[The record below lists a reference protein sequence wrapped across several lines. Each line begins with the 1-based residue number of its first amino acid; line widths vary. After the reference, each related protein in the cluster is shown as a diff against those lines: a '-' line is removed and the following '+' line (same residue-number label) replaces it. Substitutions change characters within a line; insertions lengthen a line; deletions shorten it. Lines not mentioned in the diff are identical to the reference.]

1 MSDGPAKSDIQQ
13 IFKRLRS
20 AAPNKV
26 CFDCGA
32 KNPTWASITY
42 GIFICIDCS
51 GIHRSLGVHLTFI
64 RSTNLDTN
72 WSWQQL
78 RQMQLGGNAKATTF
92 FRSHN
97 CTSTDT
103 QVKYNSRAAQLYRE
117 KLHHAAAQAMRL
129 HGTKLHIDTGNEVSN
144 DDGDSAAKED
154 DFFSQEQSAA
164 NSQLF
169 EDSAVTK
176 PVAKSV
182 QNGDT
187 DKNELDTGAPNVEL
201 ALAPSPAPAAPAT
214 SKPAAAKKSTL
225 GGKKPA
231 AKKGGLGAKKG
242 LGATKATKNFAEI
255 EAEAEMADKIATSR
269 MEMKIEPEKNPEDEA
284 KAVASMRLA
293 YQDLSLNQQ
302 KETEKLKKND
312 PVKAAQLE
320 RLGMGFGGFG
330 AGAKSHS
337 LVSDMGEI
345 VQEEPTNSIGSKK
358 TSSSAVASTAAK
370 DDFFDDF
377 EIVDADKEDLTSWR
391 TSRADDLGT
400 LTSSN
405 KNNKSAWE
413 QDLNENVR
421 KSSWENSNSARNKGG
436 SSMGAATSD
445 EATKKFAN
453 AKAISSDMFFG
464 DQDGGDKDANLS
476 RFQGSTAISSDM
488 YFNRESGAMG
498 GGGGGMSR
506 SSSSYSY
513 SNIQAPDMDDVK
525 ESVKQGVNKVAGR
538 LSNMASGVMNQIQDR
553 YGY

>member
-1 MSDGPAKSDIQQ
+1 MTDGPAKSDIHA
-13 IFKRLRS
+13 IFKRLRA

-26 CFDCGA
+26 CFDCGS

-78 RQMQLGGNAKATTF
+78 RQMQLGGNAKALTF
-92 FRSHN
+92 FRSQN
-97 CTSTDT
+97 CASSDT

-129 HGTKLHIDTGNEVSN
+129 HGTKLHIDTGDATADTAEEKP
-144 DDGDSAAKED
+144 KEE
-154 DFFSQEQSAA
+154 DFFSTHEQSAA
-164 NSQLF
+164 VLQ
-169 EDSAVTK
+169 DDVIPTA
-176 PVAKSV
+176 PVAAAAKLV
-182 QNGDT
+182 QNGN
-187 DKNELDTGAPNVEL
+187 KNIESEGAPNVEL
-201 ALAPSPAPAAPAT
+201 ALSTSPPADAKPAPAAAV
-214 SKPAAAKKSTL
+214 KKSTI
-225 GGKKPA
+225 GGRKA
-231 AKKGGLGAKKG
+231 APKKGGLGAKKG

-255 EAEAEMADKIATSR
+255 EAEAEMADKIASSR
-269 MEMKIEPEKNPEDEA
+269 MMEVKVVQPVTNPEEEA
-284 KAVASMRLA
+284 KAVANIRLA

-302 KETEKLKKND
+302 KEAEKLKKTD

-330 AGAKSHS
+330 ASGNSHS
-337 LVSDMGEI
+337 LLSNMGEI
-345 VQEEPTNSIGSKK
+345 VQEEPTNSISSKAS
-358 TSSSAVASTAAK
+358 SSSAK
-370 DDFFDDF
+370 DAEFFDDF
-377 EIVDADKEDLTSWR
+377 EIVDAEKEDLGSWR
-391 TSRADDLGT
+391 TSRVDEVCPPA
-400 LTSSN
+400 SRN
-405 KNNKSAWE
+405 QNKSSWE

-421 KSSWENSNSARNKGG
+421 KSTTSSNSNWGNENTRRAAPVTSSVS
-436 SSMGAATSD
+436 SSM
-445 EATKKFAN
+445 EASKKFAN
-453 AKAISSDMFFG
+453 AKAISSDMFFDDQEG
-464 DQDGGDKDANLS
+464 DSKDANLS

-488 YFNRESGAMG
+488 YFNRDMG
-498 GGGGGMSR
+498 SGGGGMSR

-513 SNIQAPDMDDVK
+513 TNVQAPDMEDVR

>member
-1 MSDGPAKSDIQQ
+1 MAEGPAKTDIHA
-13 IFKRLRS
+13 IFKRLRA

-26 CFDCGA
+26 CFDCGS

-78 RQMQLGGNAKATTF
+78 RQMQLGGNAKALTF
-92 FRSHN
+92 FRSQN

-129 HGTKLHIDTGNEVSN
+129 HGTKVHIDTGS
-144 DDGDSAAKED
+144 DSVAAETATAQHKQEE
-154 DFFSQEQSAA
+154 DFFSSHEQMLQPAAADAILSA
-164 NSQLF
+164 
-169 EDSAVTK
+169 
-176 PVAKSV
+176 PVAVKSA
-182 QNGDT
+182 QNGN
-187 DKNELDTGAPNVEL
+187 KNEEDGGAPNVEL
-201 ALAPSPAPAAPAT
+201 ALSTSPSGTAQTA
-214 SKPAAAKKSTL
+214 KPIPAKKSTI
-225 GGKKPA
+225 GAKKPA

-255 EAEAEMADKIATSR
+255 EAEAEMADRIATSR
-269 MEMKIEPEKNPEDEA
+269 MEVKVQQVMETNTEDEA
-284 KAVASMRLA
+284 KAVANMRLA
-293 YQDLSLNQQ
+293 YQDLSMNQQ
-302 KETEKLKKND
+302 RETEKLKKSD
-312 PVKAAQLE
+312 PVKAAQME

-330 AGAKSHS
+330 VGGGNSHS

-345 VQEEPTNSIGSKK
+345 VQEEPTNSVGAKHSNNKK
-358 TSSSAVASTAAK
+358 PEE
-370 DDFFDDF
+370 FFDDF
-377 EIVDADKEDLTSWR
+377 EIVDADKEDLSSWR
-391 TSRADDLGT
+391 TSRVDDLCAPA
-400 LTSSN
+400 SSRSQ
-405 KNNKSAWE
+405 KSAWE
-413 QDLNENVR
+413 QDLNENIR
-421 KSSWENSNSARNKGG
+421 KSTSNNSNNWGENTSRKGPVVT
-436 SSMGAATSD
+436 SAATGT
-445 EATKKFAN
+445 EASKKFAN

-464 DQDGGDKDANLS
+464 DQDADSADANLTS

-488 YFNRESGAMG
+488 YFNREGGSGS
-498 GGGGGMSR
+498 MSR

-513 SNIQAPDMDDVK
+513 NNMQAPDMEDVR

-538 LSNMASGVMNQIQDR
+538 LSGMASGVMNQIQDR

>member
-1 MSDGPAKSDIQQ
+1 MTDGPSKSDIHA
-13 IFKRLRS
+13 IFKRLRA

-26 CFDCGA
+26 CFDCGS

-78 RQMQLGGNAKATTF
+78 RQMQLGGNAKALTF

-97 CTSTDT
+97 CATSDT

-117 KLHHAAAQAMRL
+117 KLHQSAAQAMRL
-129 HGTKLHIDTGNEVSN
+129 HGTKLHIDTG
-144 DDGDSAAKED
+144 DSSADTAEEKPKEE
-154 DFFSQEQSAA
+154 DFFSTHEQSAA
-164 NSQLF
+164 L
-169 EDSAVTK
+169 SAVQDDAIPTAAVAVK
-176 PVAKSV
+176 PA
-182 QNGDT
+182 QNGN
-187 DKNELDTGAPNVEL
+187 KNVDCDGAPNVEL
-201 ALAPSPAPAAPAT
+201 ALSSSPPADAKPAPAAV
-214 SKPAAAKKSTL
+214 KKSTI
-225 GGKKPA
+225 GGRKPA
-231 AKKGGLGAKKG
+231 PKKGGLGAKKG

-255 EAEAEMADKIATSR
+255 EAEAEMADKIASSR
-269 MEMKIEPEKNPEDEA
+269 MEVKVAQPATNPEEEA
-284 KAVASMRLA
+284 KAVANMRLA

-302 KETEKLKKND
+302 REAEKLKKTD

-330 AGAKSHS
+330 GGANSHS
-337 LVSDMGEI
+337 LLSNMGEI
-345 VQEEPTNSIGSKK
+345 VQEEPTNSISSKA
-358 TSSSAVASTAAK
+358 SSAK
-370 DDFFDDF
+370 EEFFDDF
-377 EIVDADKEDLTSWR
+377 EIVDAEKEDLGSWR
-391 TSRADDLGT
+391 TSRVDEVCPPA
-400 LTSSN
+400 SRN
-405 KNNKSAWE
+405 QNKSSWE
-413 QDLNENVR
+413 QDLNENIR
-421 KSSWENSNSARNKGG
+421 KSTTSSNSNWGNENTRRAAPVTSSVS
-436 SSMGAATSD
+436 SSM
-445 EATKKFAN
+445 EASKKFAN

-464 DQDGGDKDANLS
+464 DQDGDSKDANLS

-488 YFNRESGAMG
+488 YFNRDTGS
-498 GGGGGMSR
+498 GGMSR

-513 SNIQAPDMDDVK
+513 NSIQAPDMEDVR